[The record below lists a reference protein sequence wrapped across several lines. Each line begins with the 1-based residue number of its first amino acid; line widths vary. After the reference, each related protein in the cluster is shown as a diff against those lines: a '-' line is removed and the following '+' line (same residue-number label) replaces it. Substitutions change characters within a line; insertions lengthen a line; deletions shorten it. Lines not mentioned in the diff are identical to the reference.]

1 MKRFFILFLLM
12 FTLPLAVKAEE
23 DYVQIEDVTLSTTK
37 YDRANWNISYMCRDA
52 RCHYYYATSYE
63 YDNGQ
68 YHLTGTTKVDN
79 FDSLI
84 RFDHWGDD
92 IFYTCKSNES
102 TSCDSLY
109 AVFVNERTIINQE
122 ATAIKLENGQDV
134 EDVRYIKIA
143 NDYEKVDGKYVLTD
157 PEVFDLSTIL
167 RNHAYL
173 ENKYYC
179 NMMDTECDSLNYF
192 FMASAGASD
201 FTTTEHEYVYATDYY
216 YEDGVFKLKDIVDV
230 KWPKYEEKEGYYTC
244 LSKGTACKKL
254 YKAGTYTPS
263 SYAFNYEFIEFIDS
277 DKWEFQKITYKEY
290 SVSANVGE
298 DILGAT
304 YFPEGAKFEV
314 EDPDILKIEDGKI
327 TFLKPGETRIIAKH
341 ENSCIVLSVI
351 VNENDIV
358 NPKTG
363 TGVLILII
371 LVLSIVAFGTF
382 MILATKIKSYI
393 S

>member
-1 MKRFFILFLLM
+1 MKRFFILFLLI
-12 FTLPLAVKAEE
+12 FTLPLFVKAEE
-23 DYVQIEDVTLSTTK
+23 ENIEIENVTLSTVK
-37 YDRANWNISYMCRDA
+37 YDRTNWNLSYMCRDA
-52 RCHYYYATSYE
+52 RCHYYYSTSYE
-63 YDNGQ
+63 YSNGQ

-84 RFDHWGDD
+84 RFDHWSSD
-92 IFYTCKSNES
+92 IVYTCKSNET

-109 AVFVNERTIINQE
+109 AVFVNQRTIINQE
-122 ATAIKLENGQDV
+122 ATALKLENGQDV

-143 NDYEKVDGKYVLTD
+143 SDYEKVNDKYVLTN

-173 ENKYYC
+173 EGKYYC
-179 NMMDTECDSLNYF
+179 NMMDTECDLLYYF
-192 FMASAGASD
+192 FMASAGAHDS
-201 FTTTEHEYVYATDYY
+201 TTTDNEYVYATDYY
-216 YEDGVFKLKDIVDV
+216 FEDGVFKLKDIVDV
-230 KWPKYEEKEGYYTC
+230 KWPKYEEKKGYYTC
-244 LSKGTACKKL
+244 LSKGTSCKKL

-263 SYAFNYEFIEFIDS
+263 SYGFSYEFIEFIDS

-304 YFPEGAKFEV
+304 YFPEGSKFEV
-314 EDPDILKIEDGKI
+314 EDTDILKIEDGKI
-327 TFLKPGETRIIAKH
+327 IFLKAGVTRIIAK
-341 ENSCIVLSVI
+341 NDDSYIVLSVT
-351 VNENDIV
+351 VNESDIV

-382 MILATKIKSYI
+382 MILARKIRSYI